1 MQVRVH
7 QIARLVFRCEN
18 FSNADIL
25 NEDDWESALS
35 SDESNYYSI
44 RSTLEAIKYILKMYK
59 NEVKH
64 FKCVDHLEFST
75 LADII
80 ITIHR
85 ILNLNDLSNLI
96 R

>member
-1 MQVRVH
+1 MQVRVQ
-7 QIARLVFRCEN
+7 QIARMVFRCDD
-18 FSNADIL
+18 FSNADML
-25 NEDDWESALS
+25 NEDDWEMAS
-35 SDESNYYSI
+35 SVEESNYYSI
-44 RSTLEAIKYILKMYK
+44 RSTLDAIKYILKMYK